1 MNYDLIFPLSLLP
14 NTLRLLCESSQ
25 LLQPVSFFKA
35 RTAASFISHG
45 GFCSHSLPPL
55 LPSLPAVESLY
66 QILYKQKI
74 NYNVIN
80 KDTCHLSKASH
91 RLEKTAKWSLS
102 VCGGESTS
110 LFRFRKTVK
119 TFLAIRTLLQNLEA
133 LERQSLSSFK
143 VMHKVPITNKRI
155 HASLQNLHLH
165 QLTPTDFYCFQCTT
179 YFSVWTC
186 GKKIHLFLKKNI
198 TGASQSLFCSYN
210 KIIKLHRMSHLQT
223 FVQLENMGNYLTY
236 IFFNLL
242 KTFLTKLSIKMR
254 F

>member
-1 MNYDLIFPLSLLP
+1 MNLLSSFSQFHF
-14 NTLRLLCESSQ
+14 LRPE
-25 LLQPVSFFKA
+25 LQQ
-35 RTAASFISHG
+35 ASFPTG
-45 GFCSHSLPPL
+45 VFCCHSLPPL

-66 QILYKQKI
+66 QIIYKQKI

-91 RLEKTAKWSLS
+91 RLEKTVKRSLS

-110 LFRFRKTVK
+110 LFSFRKTVK
-119 TFLAIRTLLQNLEA
+119 TFLAILTLLQNLEA

-155 HASLQNLHLH
+155 HASLQNLQLH

-210 KIIKLHRMSHLQT
+210 KIIKLHRMSHLLNICS
-223 FVQLENMGNYLTY
+223 VRKHGKLLNIYL
-236 IFFNLL
+236 F
-242 KTFLTKLSIKMR
+242 
-254 F
+254 